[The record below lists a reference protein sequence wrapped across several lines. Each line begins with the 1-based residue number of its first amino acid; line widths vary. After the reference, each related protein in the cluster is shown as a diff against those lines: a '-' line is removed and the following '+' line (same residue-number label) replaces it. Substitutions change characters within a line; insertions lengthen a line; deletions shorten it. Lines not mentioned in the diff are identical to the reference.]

1 MTDVTD
7 GAATFAPMSV
17 SGRARR
23 AAVAAVGAAPRPL
36 KRVAFGRPVRHGDQV
51 LHPDM
56 QALLALLRLENP
68 DPAAT
73 PISRQRRDL
82 VRADRLLGG
91 AQPIGAVTE
100 RQIAGP
106 AGPLRLRFYT
116 PRDLRGPSPALVWF
130 HGGGFT
136 LGDLDSHDAV
146 CRYLAE
152 QAMVRVVAVDY
163 RLAPEHPFPAAVDDC
178 LAAWSWVCENA
189 SGLALDPDRIAVG
202 GDSAGGNLATVVAQE
217 MVRSGG
223 PVPRFQ
229 LLVYPVTDFTT
240 ITRSRREFGHG
251 YFLTEDLMDEF
262 SGAYL
267 ARGEDRSDPR
277 ISPIRGDLHELP
289 PAHVVTAAFDP
300 LRDEGEAYAE
310 ALREAGV
317 PVTAQ
322 REEGLIHG
330 FATMVGFGTA
340 APAAVRRIAAE
351 LQRGLV

>member
-1 MTDVTD
+1 
-7 GAATFAPMSV
+7 MSV
-17 SGRARR
+17 SGRVRR
-23 AAVAAVGAAPRPL
+23 ATVAAVGAAPRPV
-36 KRVAFGRPVRHGDQV
+36 KRAMFGAPRRHGDQV

-56 QALLALLRLENP
+56 QALLTLMRLESP
-68 DPAAT
+68 DPAST

-82 VRADRLLGG
+82 ARADRLLGG
-91 AQPIGAVTE
+91 TQPIGAVTE

-116 PRDLRGPSPALVWF
+116 PRDLVGPSPALVWF

-136 LGDLDSHDAV
+136 LGDLESHDAL
-146 CRYLAE
+146 CRFVAE
-152 QAMVRVVAVDY
+152 HAMVRVVAVDY
-163 RLAPEHPFPAAVDDC
+163 RLAPEHPFPSAVQDC
-178 LAAWSWVCENA
+178 VAAWTWVCENA
-189 SGLALDPDRIAVG
+189 SALAIDADRIAVG

-223 PVPRFQ
+223 HEPRFQ

-240 ITRSRREFGHG
+240 IRQSRRDFGRG
-251 YFLTEDLMDEF
+251 YFLTEDLMEEF
-262 SGAYL
+262 TDAYL
-267 ARGEDRSDPR
+267 VRDEDRTDPR
-277 ISPIRGDLHELP
+277 ISPIRGDLHDLP

-310 ALREAGV
+310 ALRKAGV
-317 PVTAQ
+317 GVSLV
-322 REEGLIHG
+322 REPGLIHG

-340 APAAVRRIAAE
+340 APAAVRRFAAE